1 LKKKDSDNLR
11 DVAKYTT
18 AAFQMVAVIVIGVW
32 AGIWADGFFDTKPAI
47 TVVAS
52 LLSVAAGIYL
62 FIKDIVKK

>member
-1 LKKKDSDNLR
+1 
-11 DVAKYTT
+11 
-18 AAFQMVAVIVIGVW
+18 MVAVIVIGVW